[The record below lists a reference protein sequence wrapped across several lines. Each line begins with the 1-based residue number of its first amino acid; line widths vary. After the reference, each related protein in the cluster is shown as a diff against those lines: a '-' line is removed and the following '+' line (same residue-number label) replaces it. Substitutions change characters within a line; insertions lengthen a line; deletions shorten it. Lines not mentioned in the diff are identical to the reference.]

1 MKKNKKQLVTTSLI
15 VIAILLFI
23 GLTLPSLLKSLKFG
37 LDLQGGFE
45 VLYQVDS
52 IDGEEVT
59 DAMVTNTYKTMLKR
73 IDSLGVLEPEVTV
86 EGDKIRVQLAGVT
99 DIAEAREILSQ
110 AANLTFRDTS
120 DKLIM
125 NSDVLVS
132 GGASIGQDSSGG
144 PAISLGVSDKT
155 TFYEKT
161 KYISGLDDNR
171 IVIWLD
177 FDSEED
183 SFKTEV
189 DASGNTTCGT
199 TSARCLSV
207 ATVSKGF
214 ASDVIIQGTFTTEEV
229 SNLVDLINS
238 GSLPTKLTE
247 ISSKSVKAS
256 FGQDSL
262 IKTASAGVVALVII
276 LALLIIIYRFAGAV
290 ASVGLIIYTYLTFV
304 LFWLVGGV
312 LTLPG
317 IAAMVLGM
325 GMAIDSNIINFSRIK
340 DELEVGRDFRSA
352 YKKGNSNSLLTII
365 DANLTTLLVAV
376 ILFILGESSVKGF
389 ATMLIISILITMLV
403 MVVISRLFLNSFVKT
418 GYFDKN
424 LNFFI
429 GIKNLK
435 KKRFA
440 KLEFV
445 KSSKIFIAIS
455 AICIVAGFVS
465 LGFSGLKL
473 GVDFKGG
480 SSITIK
486 SDDSLTVET
495 VEADVDTLGYTLIS
509 SEQIDDSS
517 VSVLIEENLEG
528 ATLTSVQ
535 DHFDSTYS
543 ASTDIG
549 VVTNVVKQELI
560 KNAILAVILASIGI
574 IIYMTLRYKFSY
586 AIGGVVALFHDAF
599 IIIALFSILKLEV
612 SSIFVAAILT
622 IIGYSINDTI
632 VIFDR
637 IKENVTNE
645 YDNKITSK
653 QQLVDVVN
661 SSLRQTLIRSII
673 TTAATLIPVI
683 LLIVMGSHE
692 ILMFNIALL
701 FGLVAGSYSSIFI
714 ASQIWLFVES
724 KKIGKPVKKKWYED
738 IE

>member
-403 MVVISRLFLNSFVKT
+403 MVVMSRLFLNSFVKT

-661 SSLRQTLIRSII
+661 SSLRQTIIRSII
-673 TTAATLIPVI
+673 TTLATLIPVI

-724 KKIGKPVKKKWYED
+724 KKIGKQPKKKWYED